1 LIKWL
6 AGCARQNTYSC
17 IPFGIL
23 YLSVSS
29 KLENPI
35 RRRAAESL
43 AESLVEFPIED
54 SQKQ

>member
-43 AESLVEFPIED
+43 AESLEEFPIED
-54 SQKQ
+54 RQKQ